1 MKIQNSTPTSSAS
14 RSCVELSEKS
24 MEKSLRW
31 QPRIPA
37 GTTYSTLR
45 SFRNQEIPVC
55 RLPIAGTTP
64 GLFEVACENAC
75 SLECMLGNILRAP
88 TSFTVFSTP
97 LAALAPLFEPSLSR
111 PLWPTSMPATA
122 GPDDKRTWSQAAI
135 PLLPARP
142 LPAGTFDDPCQ
153 AQWLHRRF
161 FPPTHA
167 PTELTATS
175 PHAKPSAK
183 SPRPPSGKPRD
194 AQPRQRPVT
203 ASPRT
208 AAAPASPSV
217 TSTPGPALT
226 PQPSHSA
233 AAAEAAAAAKATVL
247 FAVGEREAAVGAL
260 RALLPAPPGLVERR
274 RATVHLL
281 LDPLALSS
289 LRTDCAIL
297 LQAVRRATL
306 ATLQAVHAWK
316 GCLRTH
322 YSYFASLDSDDL
334 HFYVG
339 GVDMLQKMCSMPQL
353 IWPLMASDH
362 LPAGL

>member
-1 MKIQNSTPTSSAS
+1 MV
-14 RSCVELSEKS
+14 C
-24 MEKSLRW
+24 W
-31 QPRIPA
+31 QPNGSPESLQERRIRRCVRFGIRKFLYA
-37 GTTYSTLR
+37 DCRLR
-45 SFRNQEIPVC
+45 ARPPVC
-55 RLPIAGTTP
+55 LKLRVRMHARS
-64 GLFEVACENAC
+64 NAC
-75 SLECMLGNILRAP
+75 LETFILALDMQFRSTFFLLRRTRSALRAK
-88 TSFTVFSTP
+88 SSQ
-97 LAALAPLFEPSLSR
+97 

-175 PHAKPSAK
+175 PHAKPAAK
-183 SPRPPSGKPRD
+183 SPRPPSCKPRD
-194 AQPRQRPVT
+194 AQARQRPVT

-297 LQAVRRATL
+297 LQAVRHATL

-322 YSYFASLDSDDL
+322 YSYFASLDPDDL

>member
-1 MKIQNSTPTSSAS
+1 MHA
-14 RSCVELSEKS
+14 RSNACLETFYAL
-24 MEKSLRW
+24 
-31 QPRIPA
+31 Q
-37 GTTYSTLR
+37 LR
-45 SFRNQEIPVC
+45 SPFFQRHA
-55 RLPIAGTTP
+55 R
-64 GLFEVACENAC
+64 
-75 SLECMLGNILRAP
+75 S
-88 TSFTVFSTP
+88 SS

-161 FPPTHA
+161 FPPT
-167 PTELTATS
+167 ELTAPS
-175 PHAKPSAK
+175 PHAKSAAK

-203 ASPRT
+203 AAPRT

-217 TSTPGPALT
+217 TSTPGPATSNLT

-260 RALLPAPPGLVERR
+260 RALLPAPTGLVERR

>member
-1 MKIQNSTPTSSAS
+1 MQQS
-14 RSCVELSEKS
+14 V
-24 MEKSLRW
+24 
-31 QPRIPA
+31 
-37 GTTYSTLR
+37 YSH
-45 SFRNQEIPVC
+45 S
-55 RLPIAGTTP
+55 
-64 GLFEVACENAC
+64 
-75 SLECMLGNILRAP
+75 
-88 TSFTVFSTP
+88 SFTAPSTRDRK
-97 LAALAPLFEPSLSR
+97 AARLSWAR
-111 PLWPTSMPATA
+111 LQMPATA
-122 GPDDKRTWSQAAI
+122 GPDDKRTWKQPAI

-153 AQWLHRRF
+153 AQWLQRRF
-161 FPPTHA
+161 FPPT
-167 PTELTATS
+167 ELTAPS
-175 PHAKPSAK
+175 PHAKSAAK

-203 ASPRT
+203 AAPRT

-217 TSTPGPALT
+217 TSTPGPATSNLT

-260 RALLPAPPGLVERR
+260 RALLPAPAGLVERR

-322 YSYFASLDSDDL
+322 YSYFASLDPDDM

-339 GVDMLQKMCSMPQL
+339 GVDMLQKMCSMPADL
-353 IWPLMASDH
+353 AADRL
-362 LPAGL
+362 

>member
-1 MKIQNSTPTSSAS
+1 MGSFEHVCIACRAGALSLFVHPRGTQAARPSS
-14 RSCVELSEKS
+14 
-24 MEKSLRW
+24 
-31 QPRIPA
+31 P
-37 GTTYSTLR
+37 
-45 SFRNQEIPVC
+45 
-55 RLPIAGTTP
+55 
-64 GLFEVACENAC
+64 
-75 SLECMLGNILRAP
+75 LGHD
-88 TSFTVFSTP
+88 FK
-97 LAALAPLFEPSLSR
+97 
-111 PLWPTSMPATA
+111 MPATA
-122 GPDDKRTWSQAAI
+122 GPDDKRTWKQPAI

-161 FPPTHA
+161 FPPT
-167 PTELTATS
+167 ELTAPS
-175 PHAKPSAK
+175 PHATSAAK

-203 ASPRT
+203 AAPRT

-260 RALLPAPPGLVERR
+260 RALLPAPTGHVERR

-322 YSYFASLDSDDL
+322 YSYFASLDPDDM

-339 GVDMLQKMCSMPQL
+339 GVDMLQKMCSMPADFASL
-353 IWPLMASDH
+353 IASDR
-362 LPAGL
+362 LPAGI